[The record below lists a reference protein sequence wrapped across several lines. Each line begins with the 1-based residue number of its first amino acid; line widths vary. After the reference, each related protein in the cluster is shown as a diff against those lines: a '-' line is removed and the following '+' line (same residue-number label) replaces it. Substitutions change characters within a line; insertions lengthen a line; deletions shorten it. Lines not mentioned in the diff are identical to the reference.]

1 MKFYFTFLAAL
12 FAGSSLSAQ
21 AKLDLVSRNFM
32 NEKSELSEP
41 SRLRSANAVN
51 GDYQGVII
59 RLEEGQTLEELQDAG
74 IDVSF
79 VIADKFIVT
88 NVTREQMAKLDLM
101 QSVKSVNAS
110 TKKFMKNK
118 KVSKTNVFDTFVA
131 KYLYKYFTI
140 KKLYCKLFDYI
151 PYIDIA
157 LQYGIELLLLLLIK
171 LYK

>member
-12 FAGSSLSAQ
+12 LAGSSLSAQ

-51 GDYQGVII
+51 GNYQGVII

-79 VIADKFIVT
+79 VIADKFVVT

-101 QSVKSVNAS
+101 ESVKSVNAS
-110 TKKFMKNK
+110 TKKFMKN
-118 KVSKTNVFDTFVA
+118 
-131 KYLYKYFTI
+131 I
-140 KKLYCKLFDYI
+140 I
-151 PYIDIA
+151 I
-157 LQYGIELLLLLLIK
+157 LI
-171 LYK
+171 